1 LANARQDEAWVTGTR
16 RHIGYGIVV
25 LVAIVIA
32 VLVAVVGRTI
42 TTRAITMEYAQLGSR
57 SGDYAGFDVQFT
69 NMGATEIQNPQSRVE
84 VDVHADEWACQ
95 GYIDPDS
102 GEAIVGTDPARRP
115 LVIPAGGS
123 QEVTILCLIPDLPM
137 GNAKLLFR

>member
-57 SGDYAGFDVQFT
+57 SGDYAGFDVPGLHRSRFGRGDCGHGP
-69 NMGATEIQNPQSRVE
+69 GAAAARDSRWWVTRGDHPLPDPGLADGQRETAVSLAAEPAPTVE
-84 VDVHADEWACQ
+84 TR
-95 GYIDPDS
+95 S
-102 GEAIVGTDPARRP
+102 SRP
-115 LVIPAGGS
+115 P
-123 QEVTILCLIPDLPM
+123 EM
-137 GNAKLLFR
+137 R